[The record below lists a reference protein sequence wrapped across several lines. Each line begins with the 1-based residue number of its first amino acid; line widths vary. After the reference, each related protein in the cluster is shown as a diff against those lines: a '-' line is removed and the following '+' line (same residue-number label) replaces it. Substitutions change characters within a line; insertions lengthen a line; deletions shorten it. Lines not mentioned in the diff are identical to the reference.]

1 MQKRVPIIAVI
12 AIIVIAIGFG
22 GLIVVQ
28 RRHEEQQTAH
38 IQALQ
43 EEAAP
48 YEDEI
53 SAIQADLENHEKAF
67 YSEEQPVANA
77 VICFAPTSAD
87 DLDVVKKLTENYDLT
102 PAILLNCSQSTSALR
117 QYLWRITYE
126 KYDILLTSDTFD
138 ETVLKT
144 ADEICE
150 LLPSYMYTNQPA
162 FLLKDTLDT
171 DTNRKLLSEHSIH
184 QTFLFACPL
193 LLYGRGEGKTVAE
206 GGIRWNSS

>member
-1 MQKRVPIIAVI
+1 MQKRVPIIAII

-67 YSEEQPVANA
+67 YS
-77 VICFAPTSAD
+77 
-87 DLDVVKKLTENYDLT
+87 
-102 PAILLNCSQSTSALR
+102 
-117 QYLWRITYE
+117 
-126 KYDILLTSDTFD
+126 
-138 ETVLKT
+138 
-144 ADEICE
+144 
-150 LLPSYMYTNQPA
+150 
-162 FLLKDTLDT
+162 
-171 DTNRKLLSEHSIH
+171 
-184 QTFLFACPL
+184 
-193 LLYGRGEGKTVAE
+193 
-206 GGIRWNSS
+206 